1 MYAVRNIRLCTKDC
15 LCLYVC
21 PTGAADTEN
30 SIIDRSLCIGCG
42 ACATSCPSGA
52 LSMMVDELPP
62 QQPKVAAVVA
72 AQRALAQS
80 KVSQENK
87 AAGLAVS
94 ADNSASYRL
103 ACAIEKSNR
112 IMAEDI
118 LREAGY
124 MLPQSANVQG
134 FLRSL
139 QNEAKS
145 EDFPREVLE
154 SLLTL
159 IVPNEAVVP
168 SSVEKWECSVC
179 GYLHEGSLP
188 ADFVCP
194 VCGQPA
200 SVFERIEK

>member
-1 MYAVRNIRLCTKDC
+1 
-15 LCLYVC
+15 
-21 PTGAADTEN
+21 
-30 SIIDRSLCIGCG
+30 
-42 ACATSCPSGA
+42 
-52 LSMMVDELPP
+52 MMVDELPP

-72 AQRALAQS
+72 AQRDLAQS

-87 AAGLAVS
+87 AAGLAAS
-94 ADNSASYRL
+94 ADNSASYRF
-103 ACAIEKSNR
+103 ARAIEKSNR

-124 MLPQSANVQG
+124 MLPQSANAQV

-154 SLLTL
+154 KLLAL
-159 IVPNEAVVP
+159 IVPNEAVV
-168 SSVEKWECSVC
+168 SSGVEKWECSVC
-179 GYLHEGSLP
+179 GYTHDGSLP

-200 SVFERIEK
+200 SAFERIEK

>member
-30 SIIDRSLCIGCG
+30 SIIDRFLCTGCG

-52 LSMMVDELPP
+52 ISMMVEKLPP
-62 QQPKVAAVVA
+62 QQPKTDAVVA
-72 AQRALAQS
+72 AQRALAKS
-80 KVSQENK
+80 KVAQENK
-87 AAGLAVS
+87 AAGVAASAQGSVS
-94 ADNSASYRL
+94 FRL
-103 ACAIEKSNR
+103 AKAIEKSNR

-124 MLPQSANVQG
+124 LLPQSANAHL
-134 FLRSL
+134 FLQSL
-139 QNEAKS
+139 LAGERKP
-145 EDFPREVLE
+145 DFPQEVVE
-154 SLLTL
+154 RLLDL
-159 IVPNEAVVP
+159 VVPNETIGT
-168 SSVEKWECSVC
+168 EKGEQWECAVC
-179 GYLHEGSLP
+179 GYVHDGSLP

-200 SVFERIEK
+200 SAFSRVAG